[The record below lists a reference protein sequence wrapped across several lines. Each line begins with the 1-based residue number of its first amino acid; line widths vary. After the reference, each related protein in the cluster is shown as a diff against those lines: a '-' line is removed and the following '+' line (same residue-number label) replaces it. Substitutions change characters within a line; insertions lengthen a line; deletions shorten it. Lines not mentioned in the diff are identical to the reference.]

1 MTDLTDDASQD
12 GVDRRGFLKCMAWA
26 GTGVLWTMAGG
37 VPRSIA
43 LSSTSLSSLA
53 MGGGAA
59 PKDLFFVQISDSHM
73 GFNKAANPDVAA
85 TFQEAVRRINALP
98 TQPAFLLH
106 TGDISHLSQASEFD
120 TVDQLITGA
129 HTRTGR
135 VFYVPG
141 EHDVLNDGGAQYL
154 RRYGA
159 GSTGKGW
166 YSFDHSGIHFIG
178 LVNVLD
184 LKPGGLGN
192 LGTEQ
197 LEWLERDVKGL
208 SASTPIVVF
217 AHVPLW
223 AVYPQW
229 GWGTDD
235 GAQALSYLS
244 RFGSVTVLNGH
255 IHQTVQKVEGHMTF
269 HTALSTAF
277 PQPAPG
283 TAAGP
288 GPVDVGADRLRSFLG
303 LTSVRYAAHPGT
315 LAIVDA
321 SLAGTPVA
329 VAGGAPETAAS
340 RARKAKP
347 IADDEVAIDNF
358 SFTPANRTVPAGTT
372 VTWINRD
379 DVPHRIGSADNK
391 FPLGPT
397 LDTDQ
402 RYSYTFAS
410 AGTYRYFCTVHPTMM
425 GVITVT

>member
-1 MTDLTDDASQD
+1 M
-12 GVDRRGFLKCMAWA
+12 
-26 GTGVLWTMAGG
+26 
-37 VPRSIA
+37 
-43 LSSTSLSSLA
+43 
-53 MGGGAA
+53 
-59 PKDLFFVQISDSHM
+59 
-73 GFNKAANPDVAA
+73 
-85 TFQEAVRRINALP
+85 
-98 TQPAFLLH
+98 
-106 TGDISHLSQASEFD
+106 
-120 TVDQLITGA
+120 
-129 HTRTGR
+129 
-135 VFYVPG
+135 FYVPG

-192 LGTEQ
+192 LGAEQ